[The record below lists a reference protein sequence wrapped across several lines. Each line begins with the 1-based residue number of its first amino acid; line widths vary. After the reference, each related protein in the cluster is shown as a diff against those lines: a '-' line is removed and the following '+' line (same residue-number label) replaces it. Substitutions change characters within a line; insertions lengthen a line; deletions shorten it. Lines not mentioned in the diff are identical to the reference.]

1 MTVRIV
7 HKNSTAEDK
16 RPTPGQLA
24 NGEIAVNLSDAGAF
38 LSVKDSAGNIQQVG
52 GVKVS
57 SSPPANPV
65 KGTLWVDADV
75 DSLYIF
81 DGNTWRGLTGG
92 TGSGGDDVIAG
103 NGLDETQSGNVV
115 TLFVVGG
122 EAIRVDSNGVH
133 VDLEADAS
141 RTGGN
146 GLEINSDKLR
156 AKLATPTNLGVVQV
170 DDSTIKVTPDGQI
183 SAVTNTPLNYKGN
196 LDIVN
201 GGNTDPQPTN
211 PLLGDTYT
219 SAETG
224 TIFTPWTNLLDNPP
238 TNTTAGDL
246 IICQADGGGNGNWV
260 LVPAAG
266 NNPWIDSNTG
276 YVYLADPA
284 NEVRVQALA
293 NGNESLTGTDLAMID
308 DLGQLVRAA
317 PGTGLGIT
325 GGQLTNTLP
334 TYWNNPASTDDL
346 KPNNTAHKIMADTL
360 ANGTEGTTGTS
371 VGMLDDDGRFVRA
384 DPGAGLT
391 INGSGQLEAL
401 AQAQYWDRAGTTLSP
416 ATDGDTVTVT
426 DGTGTAVI
434 TFNPDGT
441 ADFTGNVEIGTGIDL
456 NTDGTATFTG
466 NVSFGPS
473 NEVLINADGT
483 ATFTGNVEIG
493 TGIDLNTD
501 GTADFAADVTLSG
514 TGAIKAPAGTTA
526 QRPGTPAAGMFRF
539 NSDAGKFEGYDG
551 TTWSDVG
558 SVSAWQRVGTTLSP
572 NNDGD
577 TVTVTDGS
585 GNVVITFNPDGTA
598 DFTSDVTL
606 SGAGYLKLPVG
617 YDSERPTTPARG
629 MVRYTVEELDPAT
642 GFVTY
647 KGELD
652 ITAATAEPTSP
663 LAGDAYVSSVTGTI
677 DATWTSLLTGSATT
691 TTAGEYIICQ
701 VDGGGAGNW
710 AIVQPSEPANIVEL
724 YNGSTWTQVL
734 DETVVGTQP
743 NQISSNGQLGQLAF
757 TDNVNTIRPFVVD
770 KTISTAADLPQPVF
784 NGEATVTFND
794 TDDKLWIA
802 YRKLDGTVIKFD
814 LGVGTA

>member
-24 NGEIAVNLSDAGAF
+24 NGEIAVNLSDTGAF

-75 DSLYIF
+75 DSLYIH
-81 DGNTWRGLTGG
+81 DGYTWRGLTGG

-156 AKLATPTNLGVVQV
+156 GKLATASSLGVVQV

-201 GGNTDPQPTN
+201 GGNTDPQPTS

-219 SAETG
+219 SAESG

-238 TNTTAGDL
+238 TTTTAGDL

-346 KPNNTAHKIMADTL
+346 KPNNAAHKIMADTL

-371 VGMLDDDGRFVRA
+371 VGMLDDAGRFVRA

-426 DGTGTAVI
+426 NGAGSAVI
-434 TFNPDGT
+434 TLNPDGT
-441 ADFTGNVEIGTGIDL
+441 AEFT
-456 NTDGTATFTG
+456 
-466 NVSFGPS
+466 S
-473 NEVLINADGT
+473 
-483 ATFTGNVEIG
+483 
-493 TGIDLNTD
+493 
-501 GTADFAADVTLSG
+501 DVTLSG
-514 TGAIKAPAGTTA
+514 TGVIKAPAGTTA

-652 ITAATAEPTSP
+652 ITTATAEPTSP
-663 LAGDAYVSSVTGTI
+663 LAGDAYVSSVSGTI
-677 DATWTSLLTGSATT
+677 DSTWTSLLTGSATT

-724 YNGSTWTQVL
+724 YNGSTWSQVL

-743 NQISSNGQLGQLAF
+743 NQISSNAQLGQLAF

>member
-24 NGEIAVNLSDAGAF
+24 NGEIAVNLSDTGAF

-75 DSLYIF
+75 DSLYIH

-146 GLEINSDKLR
+146 GLEINGDKLR
-156 AKLATPTNLGVVQV
+156 GKLATPTNLGVVQVDDSTIKVTSAGEISAEVATASSVGVVRVDDSTIKITPDGEISAEVATASSVGVVQV

-201 GGNTDPQPTN
+201 GAGADPEPSS

-219 SAETG
+219 SSETG

-238 TNTTAGDL
+238 TTTTAGDL

-266 NNPWIDSNTG
+266 NNPWVDSNTG

-317 PGTGLGIT
+317 PGTGLGIS

-360 ANGTEGTTGTS
+360 ASGTEGTTGTS
-371 VGMLDDDGRFVRA
+371 VGMLDNAGRFVRA
-384 DPGAGLT
+384 NPGAGLT

-401 AQAQYWDRAGTTLSP
+401 AQAQYWDRTSTTLSP

-426 DGTGTAVI
+426 DGTGSAVI
-434 TFNPDGT
+434 TLNPDGT
-441 ADFTGNVEIGTGIDL
+441 AEFT
-456 NTDGTATFTG
+456 
-466 NVSFGPS
+466 S
-473 NEVLINADGT
+473 
-483 ATFTGNVEIG
+483 
-493 TGIDLNTD
+493 
-501 GTADFAADVTLSG
+501 DVTLSG
-514 TGAIKAPAGTTA
+514 TGVIKAPAGTTA

-577 TVTVTDGS
+577 TVTITDGS
-585 GNVVITFNPDGTA
+585 GTAVITFNPDGTA

-606 SGAGYLKLPVG
+606 SGSGYLKLPVG

-629 MVRYTVEELDPAT
+629 MIRYTVEELDPAT

-663 LAGDAYVSSVTGTI
+663 LAGDAYVSSVSGTI

-743 NQISSNGQLGQLAF
+743 NQISSNAQLGQLAF

>member
-24 NGEIAVNLSDAGAF
+24 NGEIAVNLSDTGAF

-156 AKLATPTNLGVVQV
+156 GKLATASSLGVVQV

-196 LDIVN
+196 LDIVD
-201 GGNTDPQPTN
+201 GGSTDPQPTS

-219 SAETG
+219 SSESG

-238 TNTTAGDL
+238 TTTTAGDL

-293 NGNESLTGTDLAMID
+293 NGNEALTGTDLAMID

-317 PGTGLGIT
+317 PGPGLTIT
-325 GGQLTNTLP
+325 GGQLTTTPGLWEEGTGNDLQPIDTAAVVRADTLADGQDQTTGTSVAMLDDDGRLVRADPKSGIEIDAGQLQIDQSALP
-334 TYWNNPASTDDL
+334 TFWTNPTGTDDL
-346 KPNNTAHKIMADTL
+346 KPNDTAHKIMADTL

-371 VGMLDDDGRFVRA
+371 VGMLDDAGRFVRA

-391 INGSGQLEAL
+391 INASGQLEAT
-401 AQAQYWDRAGTTLSP
+401 AQAQYWDRTGTTLSP

-426 DGTGTAVI
+426 DGAGTAVI

-456 NTDGTATFTG
+456 NADGTATFAG

-483 ATFTGNVEIG
+483 ATFTGDIEIG
-493 TGIDLNTD
+493 TGIDLN
-501 GTADFAADVTLSG
+501 A
-514 TGAIKAPAGTTA
+514 
-526 QRPGTPAAGMFRF
+526 
-539 NSDAGKFEGYDG
+539 
-551 TTWSDVG
+551 
-558 SVSAWQRVGTTLSP
+558 
-572 NNDGD
+572 
-577 TVTVTDGS
+577 
-585 GNVVITFNPDGTA
+585 DGTA

-606 SGAGYLKLPVG
+606 SGSGYLKLPVG
-617 YDSERPTTPARG
+617 YDSERPSTPARG

-663 LAGDAYVSSVTGTI
+663 LAGDAYVSSVSGTI
-677 DATWTSLLTGSATT
+677 DAVWTNLLTGSATT

-701 VDGGGAGNW
+701 ANGGGAGNW

-743 NQISSNGQLGQLAF
+743 NQISSNSQLGQLAF

-770 KTISTAADLPQPVF
+770 KTITTAADLPQPVF

>member
-24 NGEIAVNLSDAGAF
+24 NGEIAVNLSDTGAF

-75 DSLYIF
+75 DSLYIY

-146 GLEINSDKLR
+146 GLEINGDKLR
-156 AKLATPTNLGVVQV
+156 GKLATPTNLGVVQV

-201 GGNTDPQPTN
+201 GAGADPEPTS

-219 SAETG
+219 SAESG

-284 NEVRVQALA
+284 NDVRVQALA
-293 NGNESLTGTDLAMID
+293 NGNEALTGTDLAMID

-317 PGTGLGIT
+317 PGSGLTIT
-325 GGQLTNTLP
+325 GGQLTTTPGLWEEGTSNDLQPIDTAAVVRADTLADGQDQTTGTSVAMLDDDGRLVRADPKSGIEIDAGQLQIDQSALP
-334 TYWNNPASTDDL
+334 TFWTNPTSTDDL

-360 ANGTEGTTGTS
+360 ASGTEGTTGTS
-371 VGMLDDDGRFVRA
+371 VGMLDNAGRFVRA
-384 DPGAGLT
+384 NPGAGLT
-391 INGSGQLEAL
+391 INTSGQLEAV
-401 AQAQYWDRAGTTLSP
+401 AQAQYWDRTGTTLSP

-426 DGTGTAVI
+426 DGAGTAVI

-441 ADFTGNVEIGTGIDL
+441 ADFTGDVEIGTGIDL

-483 ATFTGNVEIG
+483 ATFTGDIEIG
-493 TGIDLNTD
+493 TGIDLN
-501 GTADFAADVTLSG
+501 A
-514 TGAIKAPAGTTA
+514 
-526 QRPGTPAAGMFRF
+526 
-539 NSDAGKFEGYDG
+539 
-551 TTWSDVG
+551 
-558 SVSAWQRVGTTLSP
+558 
-572 NNDGD
+572 
-577 TVTVTDGS
+577 
-585 GNVVITFNPDGTA
+585 DGTA

-606 SGAGYLKLPVG
+606 SGSGYLKLPVG

-652 ITAATAEPTSP
+652 ITTATAEPTSP
-663 LAGDAYVSSVTGTI
+663 LAGDAYVSSVSGTI
-677 DATWTSLLTGSATT
+677 DSTWTSLLTGSATT

-701 VDGGGAGNW
+701 ADGGGAGNW

-724 YNGSTWTQVL
+724 YNGTTWSQVL
-734 DETVVGTQP
+734 DETVVGTAP
-743 NQISSNGQLGQLAF
+743 NQISSNSQLGQLAF